1 MDNKNNLVKIWEII
15 NNLIG
20 NKKKK
25 NFPSFFTNDGTKIE
39 KDEDIANGFNDYFS
53 NIALLVQSSL
63 SHSSNRHF
71 STYLH
76 ESCNNSI
83 FLYPTNEEEVINAV
97 KELKASRSAGFD
109 KISMF
114 LIKQVIHVILKP
126 LVHIID
132 LSMSS
137 GIVPD
142 KMKIGKIIPV
152 FKKGDRQLFCNY
164 RPITLLPCFSKLLE
178 KVIYN
183 RIVSHLVQ
191 NNLLSDN
198 QYGFRSGRSCEH
210 ALIDLHNV
218 LLNNY

>member
-1 MDNKNNLVKIWEII
+1 MDNKNDLVKIWEII

-63 SHSSNRHF
+63 SHSSNSHF

-97 KELKASRSAGFD
+97 KELKGFD

-114 LIKQVIHVILKP
+114 LIKQ
-126 LVHIID
+126 
-132 LSMSS
+132 
-137 GIVPD
+137 GIQSYNI
-142 KMKIGKIIPV
+142 KTIGS
-152 FKKGDRQLFCNY
+152 Y
-164 RPITLLPCFSKLLE
+164 
-178 KVIYN
+178 Y
-183 RIVSHLVQ
+183 
-191 NNLLSDN
+191 
-198 QYGFRSGRSCEH
+198 
-210 ALIDLHNV
+210 
-218 LLNNY
+218 